1 MLLHGIF
8 PAVTTPF
15 YPDGSLYFRK
25 LEHNLDRYSKS
36 PVAGVVVLG
45 STGEAVMLSDEE
57 KREVL
62 KAARHAVT
70 PEKVLI
76 AGSGAESARTT
87 LELTE
92 HAAKLGYDVALIR
105 TPHYYKPQMR
115 AAEML
120 AFYRFVADRSPLPI
134 LLYSVPAFTGYDL
147 PEDLVTQLAEHRNII
162 GIKESGGDVEK
173 IKRMVAATR
182 HIKRQATVTEIQQAV
197 TGRMLATPA
206 VAPTAEFVS
215 AQSLGQKTG
224 EGAAGSAVATAPPSA
239 KSNLKSRN
247 REVGFQVMAGSAQ
260 KLKPSLDAGA
270 AGAVL
275 AFADPAPTA
284 CFEIFA
290 AWKDGDMQLAE
301 AKQERIREAA
311 TTLVVKHGIPATKYA
326 MDLNGYYG
334 GPPRLPFLPLDAS
347 VKAEVERLMADIRN

>member
-15 YPDGSLYFRK
+15 YPDGSVYFRK

-57 KREVL
+57 KREVM

-92 HAAKLGYDVALIR
+92 YAAKLGYDVALIR

-115 AAEML
+115 AAEVL

-147 PEDLVTQLAEHRNII
+147 PEDLVTQLAEHRNIL

-173 IKRMVAATR
+173 IKHMVTATR
-182 HIKRQATVTEIQQAV
+182 HIKRQATVTEVQQAV
-197 TGRMLATPA
+197 TRRMLAAPA
-206 VAPTAEFVS
+206 AGSAPMAEFVP
-215 AQSLGQKTG
+215 AQSLG
-224 EGAAGSAVATAPPSA
+224 GAAVATAAPVSA
-239 KSNLKSRN
+239 PRSNLKTRTK
-247 REVGFQVMAGSAQ
+247 EVGFQVVAGSAH
-260 KLKPSLDAGA
+260 KLKASLDAGA
-270 AGAVL
+270 VGAVL

-301 AKQERIREAA
+301 EKQERIREASTA
-311 TTLVVKHGIPATKYA
+311 LVVRHGIPATKYA

-334 GPPRLPFLPLDAS
+334 GPPRLPLLPLDAS

>member
-15 YPDGSLYFRK
+15 YPDGAVYFRK

-36 PVAGVVVLG
+36 PVAGVAVLG
-45 STGEAVMLSDEE
+45 STGEAVMLSDVEQ
-57 KREVL
+57 REVL
-62 KAARHAVT
+62 KASRHAVT

-76 AGSGAESARTT
+76 AGTGAESARVT

-92 HAAKLGYDVALIR
+92 HAAKLGYDAALIR
-105 TPHYYKPQMR
+105 TPYYYKPQMR

-147 PEDLVTQLAEHRNII
+147 PEEIVVALAEHANIV

-173 IKRMVAATR
+173 IGRMVAATR
-182 HIKRQATVTEIQQAV
+182 HIRRQASVTEVQQAV
-197 TGRMLATPA
+197 TGRMLASPA
-206 VAPTAEFVS
+206 PAAGSAPASEFVS
-215 AQSLGQKTG
+215 AATL
-224 EGAAGSAVATAPPSA
+224 GSAVATAPPRSPPLPTS
-239 KSNLKSRN
+239 KTRTK
-247 REVGFQVMAGSAQ
+247 EVGFQVLAGSAH

-270 AGAVL
+270 VGAVL
-275 AFADPAPTA
+275 AFADAAPTA
-284 CFEIFA
+284 CFEILA

-301 AKQERIREAA
+301 EKQQRIREAA
-311 TTLVVKHGIPATKYA
+311 STLVVKHGIPATKYA

-334 GPPRLPFLPLDAS
+334 GPPRLPLLPPEAA
-347 VKAEVERLMADIRN
+347 VKSEVERLMADIRN

>member
-15 YPDGSLYFRK
+15 YPDGAVYFRK

-36 PVAGVVVLG
+36 PVAGVAVLG

-62 KAARHAVT
+62 KVARHAVT
-70 PEKVLI
+70 PERVLV
-76 AGSGAESARTT
+76 AGTGAESARTT

-115 AAEML
+115 APELL
-120 AFYRFVADRSPLPI
+120 AFCRFVADRSPLPI
-134 LLYSVPAFTGYDL
+134 LLYSVPAFTGYDM
-147 PEDLVTQLAEHRNII
+147 PEDMVSALAEHRNIV

-173 IKRMVAATR
+173 IRRMVAATR
-182 HIKRQATVTEIQQAV
+182 HIKRQTTVTEVQKAV
-197 TGRMLATPA
+197 TGRMLAVPEPGS
-206 VAPTAEFVS
+206 APTSEFVS
-215 AQSLGQKTG
+215 AASLGGTSLS
-224 EGAAGSAVATAPPSA
+224 GASVATASP
-239 KSNLKSRN
+239 KSGIKTRTK
-247 REVGFQVMAGSAQ
+247 EIGFQVMAGSAH
-260 KLKPSLDAGA
+260 KLKASLDAGA
-270 AGAVL
+270 VGAVL
-275 AFADPAPTA
+275 AFADAAPTA
-284 CFEIFA
+284 CFEILA

-301 AKQERIREAA
+301 EKQERIREAA
-311 TTLVVKHGIPATKYA
+311 ATLVVKHGIPATKYA

-334 GPPRLPFLPLDAS
+334 GPPRLPLLPLDAA
-347 VKAEVERLMADIRN
+347 VKTEVERLMADIRN